1 MRKLC
6 PITGHSCKEEL
17 CVWWREYADQCA
29 IPLIVGAL
37 TVIVD
42 AIEEV
47 SKNER

>member
-6 PITGHSCKEEL
+6 PITGHSCKEKL
-17 CVWWREYADQCA
+17 CAWWRGNADLCA

-47 SKNER
+47 SKNEM

>member
-1 MRKLC
+1 MKKLC
-6 PITGHSCKEEL
+6 PITDHKFRGSL
-17 CVWWREYADQCA
+17 CAWWREHAGQCA
-29 IPLIVGAL
+29 ISLIVGAL